1 MFHSRKLN
9 SRVNKLHE
17 RALRIVYQ
25 DYASS
30 FTELLEKD
38 NSTTK
43 HSRNIQLLATKAKNG
58 LSLPFMNE
66 ISVENAQHC
75 YDLRKKTEF
84 KTNNVK
90 TVYNGTETLT
100 FLGTRIWE
108 IVPDYIKKSNSFE
121 EFKLKI
127 KLWNPENCPCRLCQ
141 RFLQQVGFLCST
153 YHILVTLFVNF

>member
-1 MFHSRKLN
+1 MDALVWMFHSRKVN

-17 RALRIVYQ
+17 RALRIMYQ

-30 FTELLEKD
+30 FTELFEKD
-38 NSTTK
+38 NSIII
-43 HSRNIQLLATKAKNG
+43 HNRNIQLLATELFKVKNG
-58 LSLPFMNE
+58 LSPSFMNE
-66 ISVENAQHC
+66 IFVENSQHY

-84 KTNNVK
+84 KRNNVK

-100 FLGTRIWE
+100 FLGPRIWE

-127 KLWNPENCPCRLCQ
+127 KLWNPENCPCRLCK
-141 RFLQQVGFLCST
+141 RFLPQVGFL
-153 YHILVTLFVNF
+153 